1 MCIWPTISSCCGLIP
16 LALGLKGRDGGLST
30 MCLSCRCA
38 CQQRVLSPIQA
49 WGGWTAAFTGK
60 VIYIYIY
67 IYNSQSQNVCIA
79 IYFCI

>member
-67 IYNSQSQNVCIA
+67 I
-79 IYFCI
+79 